1 MGLLGVGKFPWIKW
15 EYSKVSNDIIPER
28 NNQILLPYFYLYTY
42 VFICCFSQGI
52 YEMMRNVMELMRK
65 KFLNLKDT
73 KIQKINLSYYDLEKE
88 SVTT

>member
-1 MGLLGVGKFPWIKW
+1 MQWKIHIWIIWKFMGLLHYTF
-15 EYSKVSNDIIPER
+15 
-28 NNQILLPYFYLYTY
+28 ILQELW
-42 VFICCFSQGI
+42 GI

-65 KFLNLKDT
+65 NFLNLKDT

>member
-1 MGLLGVGKFPWIKW
+1 MGLLHYTF
-15 EYSKVSNDIIPER
+15 
-28 NNQILLPYFYLYTY
+28 ILQELW
-42 VFICCFSQGI
+42 GI

-65 KFLNLKDT
+65 NFLNLKDT